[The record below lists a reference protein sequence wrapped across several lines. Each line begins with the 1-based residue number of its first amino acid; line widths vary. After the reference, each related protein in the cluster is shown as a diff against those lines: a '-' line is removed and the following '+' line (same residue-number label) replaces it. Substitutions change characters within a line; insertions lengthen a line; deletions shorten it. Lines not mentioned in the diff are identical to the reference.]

1 MLKHLIVL
9 LLCVS
14 FATAQTKGK
23 TPVKGKGK
31 GKVKADTSAVV
42 VGDEPEIDPFEA
54 FEFTLPIDTEIDPL
68 TGKTIVHK
76 NIKIK
81 NDSARA
87 AFRVKM
93 KKERNSFKVYTKRSK
108 KPNEP
113 LKLCINITAKDTN
126 YLHSIND
133 SIVKDPEVAKLLF
146 DKTIGDTTY
155 MLIYIDSYTK
165 LASKPACA
173 GGKETKFYYVKWVVG
188 KSKPVFKAKT
198 IASCYKGVTNMTKTP
213 VLEWDKQSILTASY
227 HKGSNFVDITFDP
240 ANPQKGLQSTKDGD

>member
-1 MLKHLIVL
+1 MSKYLIIL

-14 FATAQTKGK
+14 FVNAQTKGK
-23 TPVKGKGK
+23 TVKKGKGNS
-31 GKVKADTSAVV
+31 DTTVV
-42 VGDEPEIDPFEA
+42 APGEESELDPFEA
-54 FEFTLPIDTEIDPL
+54 FELTLPIDTEIDPL

-76 NIKIK
+76 KLKIK

-108 KPNEP
+108 KPSDP
-113 LKLCINITAKDTN
+113 IQLCINIAAKDTN
-126 YLHSIND
+126 YLHCMND
-133 SIVKDPEVAKLLF
+133 SIVKDPEISKLLF

-173 GGKETKFYYVKWVVG
+173 GGKETKFYFVKWVVG

-213 VLEWDKQSILTASY
+213 ILEWDKQSILTASY
-227 HKGSNFVDITFDP
+227 HKGSSFVDINFDP
-240 ANPQKGLQSTKDGD
+240 ANPQKGLQSSKDGE